1 MHRGLLKRG
10 ADAAD
15 DLEFEP
21 YFSAFIQRP
30 DLPCFGRPRSWR
42 AMGRKMF
49 DSKLAR
55 GSIVLAATFVAA
67 VFWSASASPAAADD
81 VIRFGA
87 PLPLTGPL
95 APEGIKQQQGY
106 DLWAEQAN
114 KAGGISVGGKKYKVE
129 IVYADYQSNTPRA
142 VQTTEQMITQDN
154 INFLFGAFGSGAA
167 KAASTVSE
175 KYKVPTMAAAA
186 SSSQVYDQGYKYL
199 FGTFTPNDT
208 LTTPLTQIIR
218 SQAPDVKKVAILA
231 RNDLFPLAIAQ
242 EMEKSAKANGF
253 EVVYFEKYAIGTLDH
268 SATLSQMKS
277 LAPQWI
283 FITGYI
289 NDLLLVRKQMVD
301 QEMKAPV
308 VTMIAGPAYQDFI
321 EQAGA
326 TAENITS
333 ASWWHPAEQYD
344 GKDIFGTTSNF
355 VKLFHDRY
363 KSDPDYGQASAA
375 VCGALFQMA
384 IERAGSLDRDKVR
397 DELAKLDVMTF
408 WGPVKFGPNGQIN
421 SLEPPVFQIQG
432 AKPIVL
438 FPSAIKQ
445 GELKLGVN

>member
-1 MHRGLLKRG
+1 MGLFRDALGCAGFHRFLL
-10 ADAAD
+10 
-15 DLEFEP
+15 
-21 YFSAFIQRP
+21 S
-30 DLPCFGRPRSWR
+30 
-42 AMGRKMF
+42 
-49 DSKLAR
+49 
-55 GSIVLAATFVAA
+55 VAVVA
-67 VFWSASASPAAADD
+67 GVSQYAIASAAAED

-95 APEGIKQQQGY
+95 APEAIKQQQGY

-114 KAGGISVGGKKYKVE
+114 KAGGISVGGKKYKVV

-154 INFLFGAFGSGAA
+154 VNFLFAPFGSGAT
-167 KAASTVSE
+167 KAASSVSE
-175 KYKVPTMAAAA
+175 KYKVPTVAATA
-186 SSSQVYDQGYKYL
+186 SSAQVYDQGYKYL

-208 LTTPLTQIIR
+208 LTTPLTEIVK
-218 SQAPDVKKVAILA
+218 AKATDVKKVAILA

-242 EMEKSAKANGF
+242 EMEKSAKSNGL
-253 EVVYFEKYAIGTLDH
+253 EVVYFEKYAINTLDH

-277 LAPQWI
+277 LGPQWI
-283 FITGYI
+283 FVTGYT

-301 QEMKAPV
+301 QQIKAPV

-321 EQAGA
+321 EAAGQS
-326 TAENITS
+326 AENLSS
-333 ASWWHPAEQYD
+333 AAWWHPAEQYP
-344 GKDIFGTTSNF
+344 GKDIFGDTSNF
-355 VKLFHDRY
+355 VKLFRDKY

-375 VCGALFQMA
+375 VCGAIFQMA

-397 DELAKLDVMTF
+397 DELAKFDTVTF
-408 WGPVKFGPNGQIN
+408 FGPIKFGLNGQIN

-438 FPSAIKQ
+438 FPQAIKQ
-445 GELKLGVN
+445 GDFKLGVN

>member
-1 MHRGLLKRG
+1 MSG
-10 ADAAD
+10 
-15 DLEFEP
+15 
-21 YFSAFIQRP
+21 
-30 DLPCFGRPRSWR
+30 
-42 AMGRKMF
+42 
-49 DSKLAR
+49 SKLIR
-55 GSIVLAATFVAA
+55 CSVVLGTAGMAFAS
-67 VFWSASASPAAADD
+67 WSASGSHARAED

-114 KAGGISVGGKKYKVE
+114 KAGGITVGGKKYKVE

-175 KYKVPTMAAAA
+175 KYKVPTIAAAA

-208 LTTPLTQIIR
+208 LTTPLTQIIK
-218 SQAPDVKKVAILA
+218 SKAPDVKKVAILA

-242 EMEKSAKANGF
+242 EMEKSAKANGLD
-253 EVVYFEKYAIGTLDH
+253 VVYFEKYAIGTLDH
-268 SATLSQMKS
+268 SAALSQIKS
-277 LAPQWI
+277 LSPQWI

-301 QEMKAPV
+301 QQMKATV

-321 EQAGA
+321 ASAGQ

-355 VKLFHDRY
+355 VKLFREKY
-363 KSDPDYGQASAA
+363 KSEPDYGQASAA

-384 IERAGSLDRDKVR
+384 IERAGSLDREKVR
-397 DELAKLDVMTF
+397 DALAALDVVTF

-421 SLEPPVFQIQG
+421 SLDPPVFQIQG
-432 AKPIVL
+432 AKPVVL
-438 FPSAIKQ
+438 FPDTIKQ
-445 GELKLGVN
+445 GDLKLGVN

>member
-1 MHRGLLKRG
+1 MSYPKFTRLLG
-10 ADAAD
+10 TA
-15 DLEFEP
+15 LVM
-21 YFSAFIQRP
+21 
-30 DLPCFGRPRSWR
+30 C
-42 AMGRKMF
+42 
-49 DSKLAR
+49 
-55 GSIVLAATFVAA
+55 
-67 VFWSASASPAAADD
+67 WSALGPAAAADD
-81 VIRFGA
+81 VIKFGA

-129 IVYADYQSNTPRA
+129 IVYTDYQSNTPRA
-142 VQTTEQMITQDN
+142 VQTTEQMITQN
-154 INFLFGAFGSGAA
+154 NVNFLFGAFGSDAA

-175 KYKVPTMAAAA
+175 KYKVPTIAATA

-208 LTTPLTQIIR
+208 LTTPLTQLIK
-218 SQAPDVKKVAILA
+218 SHAPDVKKVAILA

-253 EVVYFEKYAIGTLDH
+253 EVVYFEKYAIGTLDF

-283 FITGYI
+283 FVTGYT

-301 QEMKAPV
+301 QQMKAPV

-321 EQAGA
+321 DA
-326 TAENITS
+326 TGQSSENLTS
-333 ASWWHPAEQYD
+333 AAWWHPAELYD
-344 GKDIFGTTSNF
+344 GKDIFGSTSNF
-355 VKLFHDRY
+355 VKLFLAKY
-363 KSDPDYGQASAA
+363 NSEPDYGQASAA
-375 VCGALFQMA
+375 LCGALFQLA

-397 DELAKLDVMTF
+397 DELAKLDVLTF
-408 WGPVKFGPNGQIN
+408 FGPVKFGPNGQIN
-421 SLEPPVFQIQG
+421 SLDPPVFQIQG
-432 AKPIVL
+432 AKPVVL
-438 FPSAIKQ
+438 FPQAIKQ
-445 GELKLGVN
+445 GELRLGVN

>member
-1 MHRGLLKRG
+1 MLG
-10 ADAAD
+10 
-15 DLEFEP
+15 
-21 YFSAFIQRP
+21 
-30 DLPCFGRPRSWR
+30 
-42 AMGRKMF
+42 
-49 DSKLAR
+49 SKLIR
-55 GSIVLAATFVAA
+55 CSVVLSTA
-67 VFWSASASPAAADD
+67 VMAIASWSASGSQARAED

-175 KYKVPTMAAAA
+175 KYKVPTIAAAA

-208 LTTPLTQIIR
+208 LTTPLTQIVKAK
-218 SQAPDVKKVAILA
+218 APEVKKVAILA

-242 EMEKSAKANGF
+242 EMEKSAKANGL

-268 SATLSQMKS
+268 SATLSQIKS
-277 LAPQWI
+277 LDPQWI
-283 FITGYI
+283 FVTGYI

-301 QEMKAPV
+301 QELKAPV

-321 EQAGA
+321 ESAGQAA
-326 TAENITS
+326 DNITS
-333 ASWWHPAEQYD
+333 ASWWHPAERYEC
-344 GKDIFGTTSNF
+344 KDIFGTTENF
-355 VKLFHDRY
+355 VKLFHDKY

-397 DELAKLDVMTF
+397 DELAKLDVVTF

-421 SLEPPVFQIQG
+421 SLEPPVFQIQN
-432 AKPIVL
+432 AKPVVL
-438 FPSAIKQ
+438 FPQPIKQ

>member
-1 MHRGLLKRG
+1 MLRSGFTISAVSTALLIAIAGAGL
-10 ADAAD
+10 
-15 DLEFEP
+15 
-21 YFSAFIQRP
+21 
-30 DLPCFGRPRSWR
+30 
-42 AMGRKMF
+42 
-49 DSKLAR
+49 
-55 GSIVLAATFVAA
+55 
-67 VFWSASASPAAADD
+67 SASPARAED

-129 IVYADYQSNTPRA
+129 IVYTDYQSNTPRA

-154 INFLFGAFGSGAA
+154 VNFLFGAFGSGAA

-175 KYKVPTMAAAA
+175 KYKVPTIAAAA
-186 SSSQVYDQGYKYL
+186 SSAQVYDQGYKYL

-208 LTTPLTQIIR
+208 LTTPLTGIIKAK
-218 SQAPDVKKVAILA
+218 APDVKKVAILA

-242 EMEKSAKANGF
+242 EMEKSAKANGLD
-253 EVVYFEKYAIGTLDH
+253 VVYFEKYAIGTLDF

-283 FITGYI
+283 FVTGYI

-301 QEMKAPV
+301 QEIKAPV

-321 EQAGA
+321 ESAGQ

-333 ASWWHPAEQYD
+333 ASWWHPAERYD
-344 GKDIFGTTSNF
+344 GKDIFGTTENF
-355 VKLFHDRY
+355 VKLFKEKY
-363 KSDPDYGQASAA
+363 KSEPDYGQASAA

-384 IERAGSLDRDKVR
+384 IEKAGSLDRDKVR
-397 DELAKLDVMTF
+397 DALASMDVVTF
-408 WGPVKFGPNGQIN
+408 WGPVRFGANGQIN

-432 AKPIVL
+432 AKPVVL
-438 FPSAIKQ
+438 FPQAIKQ
-445 GELKLGVN
+445 GDLKLGVN